1 MLGICNIR
9 TMEAKSRMILEKY
22 CLKYLWHMKAIPIE
36 NIIESLGIEIEY
48 QHLTRDGQKI
58 LGKLVCTDGI
68 TPYYDMEHKKYM
80 FLEVKAN
87 TIIVEARLLDQEN
100 QGRYRFTLAHELAHW
115 ILHREEITS
124 SQNEATYI
132 DGVHN
137 NKIEKQADYF
147 ASALLMPLSAVKKY
161 YYSIQGKGFTKSE
174 VIENMAERFIV
185 SKQAMHIKL
194 ETHNL
199 LN

>member
-1 MLGICNIR
+1 
-9 TMEAKSRMILEKY
+9 MEAKSRMILEKY

-87 TIIVEARLLDQEN
+87 TIIVEARLLEQEN

-124 SQNEATYI
+124 SQNEAT
-132 DGVHN
+132 
-137 NKIEKQADYF
+137 
-147 ASALLMPLSAVKKY
+147 
-161 YYSIQGKGFTKSE
+161 
-174 VIENMAERFIV
+174 
-185 SKQAMHIKL
+185 
-194 ETHNL
+194 
-199 LN
+199 